1 MEKAR
6 KNVNV
11 DRTVASEA
19 GKENVDPVLDNKVV
33 GVVTRIKVILG
44 MLDGNVKEGAHV
56 AVTVKADYSD
66 NAVTEERRAD
76 TQKQKKWKRRA
87 REKGE
92 NQTVVDGDMTIKK
105 RSLEKEDE
113 EAYG

>member
-66 NAVTEERRAD
+66 NAVTEERVGVKSQSA
-76 TQKQKKWKRRA
+76 
-87 REKGE
+87 ES
-92 NQTVVDGDMTIKK
+92 VS
-105 RSLEKEDE
+105 SLE
-113 EAYG
+113 EAYLIS